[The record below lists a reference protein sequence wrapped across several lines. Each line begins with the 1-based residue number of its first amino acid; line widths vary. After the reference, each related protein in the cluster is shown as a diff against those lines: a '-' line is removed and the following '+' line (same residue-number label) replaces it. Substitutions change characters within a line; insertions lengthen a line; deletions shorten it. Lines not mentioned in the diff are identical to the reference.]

1 MSLNDRLRIVVNE
14 FFHGNKAAFAR
25 AAKISDQRAYSFLSV
40 RSNTEPPAR
49 VLENLAKYLPNLNAT
64 WLLTGEGEMI
74 QDKSTP
80 EMPITLVSVNEYKS
94 RLQQMEV
101 RLEALRA
108 QVVLKDNPQL
118 AESSEMQAQIKQVN
132 DCPKYL
138 SKRSKK
144 KDKTAGNGKIP

>member
-1 MSLNDRLRIVVNE
+1 MNE
-14 FFHGNKAAFAR
+14 VYGKLYNHALTGNADCGGL
-25 AAKISDQRAYSFLSV
+25 ISFNYISGEPVRAYSFLSV

-108 QVVLKDNPQL
+108 QVVLKDKLL
-118 AESSEMQAQIKQVN
+118 AGLLRKVEN
-132 DCPKYL
+132 
-138 SKRSKK
+138 
-144 KDKTAGNGKIP
+144 KTK

>member
-1 MSLNDRLRIVVNE
+1 MGIKRL
-14 FFHGNKAAFAR
+14 
-25 AAKISDQRAYSFLSV
+25 LL
-40 RSNTEPPAR
+40 EPQKYR
-49 VLENLAKYLPNLNAT
+49 TKELIVLENLAKYLPNLNAT

-108 QVVLKDNPQL
+108 QVVLKDKLL
-118 AESSEMQAQIKQVN
+118 AGLLRKVEN
-132 DCPKYL
+132 
-138 SKRSKK
+138 
-144 KDKTAGNGKIP
+144 KTK

>member
-1 MSLNDRLRIVVNE
+1 M
-14 FFHGNKAAFAR
+14 
-25 AAKISDQRAYSFLSV
+25 SV

-74 QDKSTP
+74 QDKST
-80 EMPITLVSVNEYKS
+80 LVSVNEYKS

-108 QVVLKDNPQL
+108 QVVLKDKLL
-118 AESSEMQAQIKQVN
+118 AGLLRKVEN
-132 DCPKYL
+132 
-138 SKRSKK
+138 
-144 KDKTAGNGKIP
+144 KTK